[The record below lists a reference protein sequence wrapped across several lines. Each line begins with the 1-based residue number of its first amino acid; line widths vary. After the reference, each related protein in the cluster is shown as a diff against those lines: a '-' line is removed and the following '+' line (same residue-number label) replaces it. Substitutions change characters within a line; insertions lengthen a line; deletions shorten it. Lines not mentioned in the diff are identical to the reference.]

1 MPELFQRYP
10 MRLFLYQTQSAKSKE
25 PAHYAHEQIDG
36 ATLAS
41 SR

>member
-10 MRLFLYQTQSAKSKE
+10 MHLFLYQTQSAKSKE
-25 PAHYAHEQIDG
+25 PSHAHEQIDG
-36 ATLAS
+36 TTLAS